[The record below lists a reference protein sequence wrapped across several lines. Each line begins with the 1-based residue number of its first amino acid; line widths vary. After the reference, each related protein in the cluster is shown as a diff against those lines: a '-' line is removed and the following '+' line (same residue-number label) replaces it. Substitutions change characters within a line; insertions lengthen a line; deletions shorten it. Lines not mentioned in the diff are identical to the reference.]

1 MLRQVKEGIKIMERQ
16 YVVKLTSS
24 VLTGLIASFWG
35 IYGPVILC
43 VLIAICMDVI
53 SGLVSAMASGEKISS
68 KVGWVG
74 FWKKM
79 ALLLALAFGIFMD
92 SFIPILLGTIS
103 LELPFTMPIG
113 TIVGCYIVINEAIS
127 IIENINKAAPTAL
140 PKWIKKLLE
149 GAGQTI
155 DKGGN
160 DNE

>member
-1 MLRQVKEGIKIMERQ
+1 MNDKFVIG
-16 YVVKLTSS
+16 KLSAS
-24 VLTGLIASFWG
+24 LISGLVASFWG
-35 IYGPVILC
+35 VYGPVILC
-43 VLIAICMDVI
+43 VIVAICMDVV

-68 KVGWVG
+68 KVGWTG
-74 FWKKM
+74 FWKKI
-79 ALLLALAFGIFMD
+79 ALLLALSFGIFMD
-92 SFIPILLGTIS
+92 TFIPILLGTIS

-155 DKGGN
+155 DKGG
-160 DNE
+160 DNERN

>member
-1 MLRQVKEGIKIMERQ
+1 MSMNNSYL
-16 YVVKLTSS
+16 KLSAS
-24 VLTGLIASFWG
+24 LFTGLAASFWG
-35 IYGPVILC
+35 IYGPVIIC
-43 VLIAICMDVI
+43 VLVAICMDVI
-53 SGLVSAMASGEKISS
+53 SGLVASMAAGEKLSS
-68 KVGWVG
+68 EVGFKG

-79 ALLLALAFGIFMD
+79 ALILALAFGIFMD

-149 GAGQTI
+149 GAGKAI
-155 DKGGN
+155 DDGGGEN
-160 DNE
+160 GKNN

>member
-1 MLRQVKEGIKIMERQ
+1 MNNFTKYAASLF
-16 YVVKLTSS
+16 
-24 VLTGLIASFWG
+24 TGLVASFWG
-35 IYGPVILC
+35 IYGPVIIC
-43 VLIAICMDVI
+43 VLVAICMDVI
-53 SGLVSAMASGEKISS
+53 SGLVAAMASGEKISS
-68 KVGWVG
+68 KVGWRG

-127 IIENINKAAPTAL
+127 IIENINQAAPTAL

-149 GAGQTI
+149 GAGKTI
-155 DKGGN
+155 DDGGSE
-160 DNE
+160 DGKDH

>member
-1 MLRQVKEGIKIMERQ
+1 MNTNHITG
-16 YVVKLTSS
+16 KLTMSLVS
-24 VLTGLIASFWG
+24 GLIASFWG

-43 VLIAICMDVI
+43 VLVAICMDVV
-53 SGLVSAMASGEKISS
+53 SGLVASMASGEKISS
-68 KVGWVG
+68 KVGWIG

-79 ALLLALAFGIFMD
+79 ALILALAFGIFMD

-127 IIENINKAAPTAL
+127 IIENINQAAPTAL

-149 GAGQTI
+149 GAGKTI
-155 DKGGN
+155 DDGGSKDGKEN
-160 DNE
+160 

>member
-1 MLRQVKEGIKIMERQ
+1 MNKEMI
-16 YVVKLTSS
+16 VKLSTSVIS
-24 VLTGLIASFWG
+24 GLVASFWG

-43 VLIAICMDVI
+43 VLIAICMDVV
-53 SGLVSAMASGEKISS
+53 SGLVSAMAVGEKISS

-149 GAGQTI
+149 GAGKTI
-155 DKGGN
+155 DNGGK

>member
-1 MLRQVKEGIKIMERQ
+1 MNNFTKYAASL
-16 YVVKLTSS
+16 
-24 VLTGLIASFWG
+24 LTGLVASFWG
-35 IYGPVILC
+35 IYGPVIIC
-43 VLIAICMDVI
+43 VLVAICMDVI
-53 SGLVSAMASGEKISS
+53 SGLVASMASGEKISS
-68 KVGWVG
+68 HVGWVG

-127 IIENINKAAPTAL
+127 IIENINQAAPTAL

-149 GAGQTI
+149 GAGKTI
-155 DKGGN
+155 DDGGSK
-160 DNE
+160 DGEDH

>member
-1 MLRQVKEGIKIMERQ
+1 MSKEGIG
-16 YVVKLTSS
+16 KLATS
-24 VLTGLIASFWG
+24 VITGLVASFWG
-35 IYGPVILC
+35 IYGPVIIC
-43 VLIAICMDVI
+43 VLVAICMDVV
-53 SGLVSAMASGEKISS
+53 SGLVSAMASGEKLSS
-68 KVGWVG
+68 KVGWIG
-74 FWKKM
+74 FWKKI
-79 ALLLALAFGIFMD
+79 ALILALSFGIFMD

-149 GAGQTI
+149 GAGKTI
-155 DKGGN
+155 DDGGK

>member
-1 MLRQVKEGIKIMERQ
+1 MNKEMI
-16 YVVKLTSS
+16 VKLSTSVIS
-24 VLTGLIASFWG
+24 GLAASFWG

-43 VLIAICMDVI
+43 VLIAICMDVV
-53 SGLVSAMASGEKISS
+53 SGLVASMAAGEKISS

-155 DKGGN
+155 DKGDK

>member
-1 MLRQVKEGIKIMERQ
+1 MKDHIL
-16 YVVKLTSS
+16 KLSTS
-24 VLTGLIASFWG
+24 VLTGLVASFWG
-35 IYGPVILC
+35 IYGPVIIC
-43 VLIAICMDVI
+43 VLMAIYIDVI
-53 SGLVSAMASGEKISS
+53 SGLVAAMASGEKLSS
-68 KVGWVG
+68 RVGWIG

-79 ALLLALAFGIFMD
+79 ALILALAFGIFMD

-149 GAGQTI
+149 GASKTI
-155 DKGGN
+155 DEGGKDN
-160 DNE
+160 DKQD

>member
-1 MLRQVKEGIKIMERQ
+1 MNIKEHQ
-16 YVVKLTSS
+16 LKLATSLIS
-24 VLTGLIASFWG
+24 GLVASFWG

-53 SGLVSAMASGEKISS
+53 SGLVASMAAGEKISS
-68 KVGWVG
+68 KVGWIG

-79 ALLLALAFGIFMD
+79 ALILALAFGIFMD

-140 PKWIKKLLE
+140 PKWIKKMLE
-149 GAGQTI
+149 GAGKTI
-155 DKGGN
+155 DDGGAEN
-160 DNE
+160 GKDN

>member
-1 MLRQVKEGIKIMERQ
+1 MNTNHVIGKT
-16 YVVKLTSS
+16 LTS
-24 VLTGLIASFWG
+24 LFAGLVASFWG
-35 IYGPVILC
+35 IYGPVIIC
-43 VLIAICMDVI
+43 VLVAICMDVI
-53 SGLVSAMASGEKISS
+53 SGLVAAMASGEKISS
-68 KVGWVG
+68 KVGWRG

-127 IIENINKAAPTAL
+127 IIENINQAAPTAL

-149 GAGQTI
+149 GAGKTI
-155 DKGGN
+155 DDGGSE
-160 DNE
+160 DGKDH

>member
-1 MLRQVKEGIKIMERQ
+1 MNIKEHQ
-16 YVVKLTSS
+16 LKLATSLIS
-24 VLTGLIASFWG
+24 GLVASFWG

-53 SGLVSAMASGEKISS
+53 SGLVASMASGEKISS
-68 KVGWVG
+68 KVGWIG

-79 ALLLALAFGIFMD
+79 ALILALAFGIFMD

-140 PKWIKKLLE
+140 PKWIKKMLE
-149 GAGQTI
+149 GAGKTI
-155 DKGGN
+155 DDGGAEN
-160 DNE
+160 GKDN